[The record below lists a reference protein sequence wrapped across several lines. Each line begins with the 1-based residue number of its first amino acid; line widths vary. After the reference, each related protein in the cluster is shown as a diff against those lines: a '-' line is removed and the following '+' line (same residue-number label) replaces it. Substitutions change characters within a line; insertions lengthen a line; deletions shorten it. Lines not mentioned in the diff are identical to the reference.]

1 MPISYSQSVHPRED
15 PVRQRHVS
23 VACIEQQ
30 HGPEGKLLHDGFV
43 FEKVVRKRT
52 YDDAKAGTYYYAAA
66 RFQVD
71 GRAEG
76 GVSPLPSSRADYDP
90 EPFIPATCIILP
102 LID

>member
-52 YDDAKAGTYYYAAA
+52 YDDAKAGTYYPAA
-66 RFQVD
+66 RFLGGCQ
-71 GRAEG
+71 GRRR
-76 GVSPLPSSRADYDP
+76 GVSSS
-90 EPFIPATCIILP
+90 ILEG
-102 LID
+102 